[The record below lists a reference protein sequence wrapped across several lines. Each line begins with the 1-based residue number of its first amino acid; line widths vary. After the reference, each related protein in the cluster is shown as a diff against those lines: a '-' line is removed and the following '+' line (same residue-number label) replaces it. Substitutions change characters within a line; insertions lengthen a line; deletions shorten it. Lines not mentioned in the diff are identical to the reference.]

1 MTALLFYNNSMIVS
15 TQKKAYESYK
25 IVDELR
31 DRSEDLTEYI
41 RSFVISGDP
50 RYEEAFW
57 QVFNFRNGIT
67 IGPDGRKTSINAL
80 MKQLGFTNYE
90 LQKLKEAQANSDM
103 LVKKEA
109 MAINAVKRTP
119 DDNISKLIKP
129 NESKRDFAIRV
140 INDESYNHDKAN
152 VINPINNV
160 IQLVDKRTQI
170 ELMHYN
176 IFNFIFILVTFVI
189 VLLLFIRFIFLIN
202 NIKLHVEREKVIREI
217 VEIMRSSI
225 DINSVKSEVVRE
237 IGVYLKADRV
247 FFADYDSVNLDF
259 SISESSEYKS
269 SENIKSYAR
278 NKMTIT
284 QGIVGAIKKF
294 PFSGKDLIFS
304 DLDKHIEEN
313 NINEPEIEIC
323 FRDMGCIAMMLMH
336 INYGES
342 FYGDIVVTFEKKR
355 EITNDDINFVK
366 TLANQAGIAMYQAEL
381 YKKSQFQTEREKL
394 IANIITKSLS
404 TVHINQIKHLVKD
417 IGVITNADRC
427 YFVEIDLEN
436 MKGKPIDYEGEYL
449 ASSDIKS
456 IIGYDFPT
464 EDVNKFIEIFLET
477 KNLSIFDYEEL
488 IKDKSEEYAGIN
500 RYANIF
506 GLKNCI
512 AIPFYYMNNL
522 TSVLVIEYIRV
533 KTIPSIDDLD
543 FLRIL
548 GNQVGLAFSRIQ
560 NYKDTLKIAAREK
573 TLRKIM
579 LDTVST
585 FDTNEIIKLM
595 VVETGKL
602 LNADRCFFSKFD
614 IENDVVLPAPEYSE
628 YLSGKDIEPLF
639 CKPITKEETDAF
651 VTGLKQ
657 MNAVIIEDVNKTDLP
672 EITKKMLI
680 EKFSVKSYLIL
691 PVIYKNTLYGAL
703 VLHYV
708 KDFRHFAQD
717 EIDVAMAIA
726 NQSAIVLHQTE
737 LHP

>member
-25 IVDELR
+25 IVDELK

-80 MKQLGFTNYE
+80 MNQLGFTNYE

-109 MAINAVKRTP
+109 MAINAVKGTP

-129 NESKRDFAIRV
+129 NESKRDFAIRI
-140 INDESYNHDKAN
+140 INDESYNHYKAN

-202 NIKLHVEREKVIREI
+202 NIKLHIERETVIRKI
-217 VEIMRSSI
+217 IEIMRSSI
-225 DINSVKSEVVRE
+225 DINSVKSEVVKE
-237 IGVYLKADRV
+237 IGSYLNADRV
-247 FFADYDSVNLDF
+247 FFADYDSVKLDF
-259 SISESSEYKS
+259 SISKDSEYKS
-269 SENIKSYAR
+269 SENIKSYAG
-278 NKMTIT
+278 NDMAIT
-284 QGIVGAIKKF
+284 QGIVGAIKKY
-294 PFSGKDLIFS
+294 PFSGRDLIFS

-313 NINEPEIEIC
+313 DINEPEIEIC

-342 FYGDIVVTFEKKR
+342 FYGDIAVTFEKKR
-355 EITNDDINFVK
+355 KISEDDINFVK

-381 YKKSQFQTEREKL
+381 YKKSQIHAERE
-394 IANIITKSLS
+394 
-404 TVHINQIKHLVKD
+404 Q
-417 IGVITNADRC
+417 
-427 YFVEIDLEN
+427 
-436 MKGKPIDYEGEYL
+436 
-449 ASSDIKS
+449 
-456 IIGYDFPT
+456 
-464 EDVNKFIEIFLET
+464 
-477 KNLSIFDYEEL
+477 
-488 IKDKSEEYAGIN
+488 
-500 RYANIF
+500 
-506 GLKNCI
+506 
-512 AIPFYYMNNL
+512 AI
-522 TSVLVIEYIRV
+522 
-533 KTIPSIDDLD
+533 
-543 FLRIL
+543 
-548 GNQVGLAFSRIQ
+548 
-560 NYKDTLKIAAREK
+560 
-573 TLRKIM
+573 RKIM
-579 LDTVST
+579 LDTVSI
-585 FDTNEIIKLM
+585 FDTTEIIKLM
-595 VVETGKL
+595 IIETGKL
-602 LNADRCFFSKFD
+602 LKADRCFFSKFD
-614 IENDVVLPAPEYSE
+614 IKNDAVLPAPEYSE
-628 YLSGKDIEPLF
+628 YLSGKEIDPLF
-639 CKPITKEETDAF
+639 SKPITKNETDAF
-651 VTGLKQ
+651 LSGLKQ
-657 MNAVIIEDVNKTDLP
+657 REAVIIEDVNKTDLP

-691 PVIYKNTLYGAL
+691 PVIYKKTLYGAL

-708 KDFRHFAQD
+708 KDFRHFTQD
-717 EIDVAMAIA
+717 EVDVAMAIA